1 MKDMKTSTN
10 AQAGSKHSFDGGVHE
25 LPLARTGLMPS
36 RTVGLGIVLPSLRIV
51 NHRFQLM
58 LDT

>member
-1 MKDMKTSTN
+1 MKEARTSTN
-10 AQAGSKHSFDGGVHE
+10 AQAGSKHSFDGGIHE

-36 RTVGLGIVLPSLRIV
+36 RTVGLGIVLPSLRV
-51 NHRFQLM
+51 LKHRFQFM